1 VAQSAEKADVVLGGY
16 EIQVSESLR
25 TLVDLV
31 MLKVKKHE
39 VSMPKVP
46 KVSPFK
52 GKKKQVIT
60 AAVVVLLL
68 ISAAGAGLLVRW
80 LTTNGSTGSQGD
92 TVGSTPG
99 LPTVVGE
106 AQDQANNGQMDK
118 SNQTLKD
125 SLSQPNPTNDDKYN
139 AYWQLGVNA
148 SNSNQPKQAID
159 YFKQAEAIK
168 STYTISHLI
177 AEQCEIIGDKTT
189 AILYYKKAIGQL
201 NTSSPVYVSDKE
213 YLESKVTFL
222 GGSL

>member
-1 VAQSAEKADVVLGGY
+1 
-16 EIQVSESLR
+16 
-25 TLVDLV
+25 
-31 MLKVKKHE
+31 MLKVKKCE
-39 VSMPKVP
+39 VKMPKVP

-52 GKKKQVIT
+52 GKKKQVIA
-60 AAVVVLLL
+60 AAVVVILLV
-68 ISAAGAGLLVRW
+68 SAAGAGLLVRW
-80 LTTNGSTGSQGD
+80 LMTNGGNTGSQSD

-125 SLSQPNPTNDDKYN
+125 SLSQPSASNDDKYN

-148 SNSNQPKQAID
+148 SNSNQPQQAVG

-177 AEQCEIIGDKTT
+177 AEQEEILGNKTA
-189 AILYYKKAIGQL
+189 AIEYYKKAITQL
-201 NTSSPVYVSDKE
+201 DKNSPVYDSDKSL
-213 YLESKVTFL
+213 LESKVTSL
-222 GGSL
+222 GGTL